1 VADGGVEV
9 RCAMISAKEIAMSS
23 ITFDTHEFV
32 KRLRD
37 SGFTETQ
44 AEALSIAQKESL
56 SQALDGHLATKTDI
70 TDLRRDMAEMKYD
83 LLKWVVG
90 IALAQIGLLV
100 GILIKLLQ

>member
-1 VADGGVEV
+1 
-9 RCAMISAKEIAMSS
+9 MST

-37 SGFTETQ
+37 SGFTESQ

-56 SQALDGHLATKTDI
+56 SQALDGQLATKTDI
-70 TDLRRDMAEMKYD
+70 TDLRRDMVEMKYD

-100 GILIKLLQ
+100 GILVKLLQ

>member
-1 VADGGVEV
+1 
-9 RCAMISAKEIAMSS
+9 MSS

-56 SQALDGHLATKTDI
+56 AQTLDSHLATDI

-100 GILIKLLQ
+100 GILVKLLQ